1 MIATSGFDLLA
12 PGAATAYLLTLA
24 RVGGLMLIAPV
35 YSARAIPAPLRTALV
50 LLIAAVLQPVARS
63 HMPAG
68 AALTPAVF
76 IGETVVGIVVGLG
89 AAMIVA
95 AAEAAGE
102 LLSIQ
107 IGLSGAALLDPLSLQ
122 QSTAL
127 GQFLSLFAVT
137 LLLAGNGHLVMLD
150 ALAGTMRRLPVGGAL
165 NLPAGAQETVA
176 LGAQLFILGF
186 KFASPVIAVVM
197 VANIALSVLSRA
209 APQLN
214 ILQMAFPVQIGLGL
228 AALTASIP
236 IIAAWFMGWD
246 VTYSGMLTRLV
257 TAFSTGSR

>member
-1 MIATSGFDLLA
+1 MNPTAGFDLFA
-12 PGAATAYLLTLA
+12 PGAATAFVLTLA
-24 RVGGLMLIAPV
+24 RVSGLVLIAPV
-35 YSARAIPAPLRTALV
+35 YSARVIPAPLRTGLV
-50 LLIAAVLQPVARS
+50 LLLAAVLQPVARA

-76 IGETVVGIVVGLG
+76 IGETVVGLVVGLG
-89 AAMIVA
+89 AALIVA

-127 GQFLSLFAVT
+127 GQFLQLFAMT

-150 ALAGTMRRLPVGGAL
+150 ALAGTMQRLPVGGAL

-176 LGAQLFILGF
+176 LGAQLFVLGF

-197 VANIALSVLSRA
+197 VANVALAVLSRA

-214 ILQMAFPVQIGLGL
+214 ILQMAFPVQIGFGL
-228 AALTASIP
+228 AALTFSIP

-246 VTYSGMLTRLV
+246 LTYSATLTRMV
-257 TAFSTGSR
+257 NAFSMGRP